1 MLINTVYMFVDSNLG
16 VEISLKER
24 GQQKKD
30 SLKQRTEAPLH
41 RCIGVSRKFHPKSL
55 SLCTDVLGFLENF
68 MQSRLSF
75 VLVIKRIAFNSSVLF
90 HPLFIK
96 FF

>member
-1 MLINTVYMFVDSNLG
+1 MFVDSNLG

-41 RCIGVSRKFHPKSL
+41 RCIGVSRKFHPKPVSL
-55 SLCTDVLGFLENF
+55 HRCIGV
-68 MQSRLSF
+68 SRKFHAKPPVFCFGDKKDSF
-75 VLVIKRIAFNSSVLF
+75 
-90 HPLFIK
+90 
-96 FF
+96 